1 MVVMTVQMVGMRLTA
16 VCIYRTCLV
25 LRLPG
30 GGGDVGWGRCIMQEW
45 LCDGSDD
52 CTDGWDETNCS
63 MYIPYMSSSQ
73 TSRGRGGCGVGE
85 MYNAGVAV

>member
-1 MVVMTVQMVGMRLTA
+1 MVVMTVQADGMRLTA

-30 GGGDVGWGRCIMQEW
+30 GGG
-45 LCDGSDD
+45 
-52 CTDGWDETNCS
+52 
-63 MYIPYMSSSQ
+63 
-73 TSRGRGGCGVGE
+73 CGVGE

>member
-52 CTDGWDETNCS
+52 CTLPSHSHSRIIHLPSGHCS
-63 MYIPYMSSSQ
+63 WLLAEQ
-73 TSRGRGGCGVGE
+73 TTKKILDI
-85 MYNAGVAV
+85 N